1 MSYILAIESSCDEM
15 SVAILK
21 DKREMLSNQVAS
33 QIDVHRLY
41 GGVVPEIASR
51 MHVECV
57 STVLKTA
64 LNEANVDMKDI
75 DAIAVTK
82 GPGLVGS
89 LHVGMQAAK
98 TLALAYH
105 KPLIGVHHIAGHIYA
120 NELVEDIEYPCLC
133 LVVSG
138 GHSELVYMKK
148 PFSFEVIGQ
157 TLDDAIGEAYDKVG
171 RVLHLP
177 YPGGPVI
184 DKMAKVGKHSY
195 NLPLPLND
203 DSYNFSFSGLKSAVI
218 NLSHNA
224 SQRGEELVAEDLA
237 CSFQEVAL
245 EVLVSKTIK
254 AAKDYNVKEILVAGG
269 VSANQGLR
277 EKLTR
282 ESSIKVLFPPMK
294 YCTDN
299 AAMIAAAG
307 YFAYKKGIPLDESG
321 NGGGYVFDCRSIHN
335 PGRYKQYK
343 QLTGMDKEVIDF
355 LEEDGEILSFLDHVY
370 GVVDP
375 HVETYASRGFTSLM
389 VNFGCTGGQHRS
401 VYCAESLARHLR
413 AKYPDVH
420 IILSHREQN
429 MEFVK

>member
-1 MSYILAIESSCDEM
+1 MSLILAIESSCDEM
-15 SVAILK
+15 SMAILK
-21 DKREMLSNQVAS
+21 DRRELLCNVVAS
-33 QIDVHRLY
+33 QIDTHRLF

-64 LNEANVDMKDI
+64 LLEAQIDIHDI
-75 DAIAVTK
+75 DAIAITK

-120 NELVEDIEYPCLC
+120 NELVEDIVYPCLC

-138 GHSELVYMKK
+138 GHSELVYMKDE
-148 PFSFEVIGQ
+148 FCFEVIGQ

-184 DKMAKVGKHSY
+184 DRMAMQGRHNY
-195 NLPLPLND
+195 HLPLPLND
-203 DSYNFSFSGLKSAVI
+203 ETYNFSFSGLKSAVI
-218 NLSHNA
+218 NLCHNA
-224 SQRGEELVAEDLA
+224 TQRGEEIVPEDLA

-254 AAKDYNVKEILVAGG
+254 AAQDYQVKEIIVAGG

-277 EKLTR
+277 EKLTKQ
-282 ESSIKVLFPPMK
+282 SPIKVLFPPMK

-299 AAMIAAAG
+299 AAMIASAG
-307 YFAYKKGIPLDESG
+307 RIMYEHHIFSPLDLSVKPFYDLEKES
-321 NGGGYVFDCRSIHN
+321 V
-335 PGRYKQYK
+335 
-343 QLTGMDKEVIDF
+343 
-355 LEEDGEILSFLDHVY
+355 GE
-370 GVVDP
+370 
-375 HVETYASRGFTSLM
+375 
-389 VNFGCTGGQHRS
+389 
-401 VYCAESLARHLR
+401 
-413 AKYPDVH
+413 
-420 IILSHREQN
+420 
-429 MEFVK
+429 

>member
-1 MSYILAIESSCDEM
+1 MSLILAIESSCDEM

-21 DKREMLSNQVAS
+21 DKRELLCNVVAS
-33 QIDVHRLY
+33 QIDTHRLF

-64 LNEANVDMKDI
+64 FNEANVNMQDI

-105 KPLIGVHHIAGHIYA
+105 KPFIGVHHIAGHIYA

-138 GHSELVYMKK
+138 GHSELVYMKHE
-148 PFSFEVIGQ
+148 FSFEVIGQ

-184 DKMAKVGKHSY
+184 DQMAHQGQHSY
-195 NLPLPLND
+195 DLPLPLND

-218 NLSHNA
+218 NLCHNKA
-224 SQRGEELVAEDLA
+224 QRKEEIVGEDLA
-237 CSFQEVAL
+237 RSFQDVAL
-245 EVLVSKTIK
+245 DVLVSKTIK
-254 AAKDYNVKEILVAGG
+254 AASDYQVKEIIVAGG
-269 VSANQGLR
+269 VSANKGLR
-277 EKLTR
+277 TKLTQ
-282 ESSIKVLFPPMK
+282 ESPIKVLFPPMS

-299 AAMIAAAG
+299 AAMIASAARIM
-307 YFAYKKGIPLDESG
+307 YEHQQFSSLDLSVKPS
-321 NGGGYVFDCRSIHN
+321 YD
-335 PGRYKQYK
+335 
-343 QLTGMDKEVIDF
+343 
-355 LEEDGEILSFLDHVY
+355 LEEESIGE
-370 GVVDP
+370 
-375 HVETYASRGFTSLM
+375 
-389 VNFGCTGGQHRS
+389 
-401 VYCAESLARHLR
+401 
-413 AKYPDVH
+413 
-420 IILSHREQN
+420 
-429 MEFVK
+429 

>member
-1 MSYILAIESSCDEM
+1 MMSLILAIESSCDEM

-21 DKREMLSNQVAS
+21 DKRELLCNVVAS
-33 QIDVHRLY
+33 QIDTHRMF

-64 LNEANVDMKDI
+64 LLQANINMSDI

-120 NELVEDIEYPCLC
+120 NELVEDIQYPCLC

-138 GHSELVYMKK
+138 GHTELVYMKSE
-148 PFSFEVIGQ
+148 FSFEVIGQ

-171 RVLHLP
+171 RVMNLP

-184 DKMAKVGKHSY
+184 DRKAKVGKHTY
-195 NLPLPLND
+195 HLPLPLND

-218 NLSHNA
+218 NLCHNA
-224 SQRGEELVAEDLA
+224 TQRGEKIVPDDLA
-237 CSFQEVAL
+237 CSFQDVAL
-245 EVLVSKTIK
+245 EVLITKTMK
-254 AAKDYNVKEILVAGG
+254 AAQDYQVKEIIVAGG
-269 VSANQGLR
+269 VSANKGLR
-277 EKLTR
+277 ERLTKA
-282 ESSIKVLFPPMK
+282 SSIPVLFPPMS

-299 AAMIAAAG
+299 AAMIASAG
-307 YFAYKKGIPLDESG
+307 RVMFEHQKFSSLDLS
-321 NGGGYVFDCRSIHN
+321 VKPSFD
-335 PGRYKQYK
+335 
-343 QLTGMDKEVIDF
+343 
-355 LEEDGEILSFLDHVY
+355 LEE
-370 GVVDP
+370 
-375 HVETYASRGFTSLM
+375 
-389 VNFGCTGGQHRS
+389 
-401 VYCAESLARHLR
+401 ESLG
-413 AKYPDVH
+413 V
-420 IILSHREQN
+420 
-429 MEFVK
+429 

>member
-1 MSYILAIESSCDEM
+1 MSLILAIESSCDEM

-21 DKREMLSNQVAS
+21 DRRELLCNIVAS
-33 QIDVHRLY
+33 QIDTHRLF

-64 LNEANVDMKDI
+64 LLEAQIDMHDL

-89 LHVGMQAAK
+89 LHVGMQTAK

-120 NELVEDIEYPCLC
+120 NELVEDIVYPCLC

-138 GHSELVYMKK
+138 GHSELVYMKDE
-148 PFSFEVIGQ
+148 FCFEVIGQ

-184 DKMAKVGKHSY
+184 DKMAALGQHNY
-195 NLPLPLND
+195 HLPLPLND
-203 DSYNFSFSGLKSAVI
+203 ETYNFSFSGLKSAVI
-218 NLSHNA
+218 NLCHHA
-224 SQRGEELVAEDLA
+224 SQKGEQIVPEDLA

-245 EVLVSKTIK
+245 EVLVSKTLK
-254 AAKDYNVKEILVAGG
+254 AAKDYQVKEIIVAGG
-269 VSANQGLR
+269 VSANKGLR
-277 EKLTR
+277 DKLTK
-282 ESSIKVLFPPMK
+282 ESPIKVLFPPMK

-299 AAMIAAAG
+299 AAMIASAG
-307 YFAYKKGIPLDESG
+307 RIMYEHHMFAPLDLSVKPSYDLEKES
-321 NGGGYVFDCRSIHN
+321 V
-335 PGRYKQYK
+335 
-343 QLTGMDKEVIDF
+343 
-355 LEEDGEILSFLDHVY
+355 GE
-370 GVVDP
+370 
-375 HVETYASRGFTSLM
+375 
-389 VNFGCTGGQHRS
+389 
-401 VYCAESLARHLR
+401 
-413 AKYPDVH
+413 
-420 IILSHREQN
+420 
-429 MEFVK
+429 